1 MGKGKLILMNETTI
15 IEKEHVKMKSPIL
28 IEGLPGIGLV
38 GKIAADHLI
47 AELKATKVAELY
59 SPHFP
64 HQVIMQKNGVMRM
77 IKNRFYHVKGKKNDL
92 LILVGDVQAVTSDA
106 QYEVT
111 GKMLDYCQKKGVK
124 LTITLGGYGTGKV
137 HEKPR
142 IFGIVSNKPM
152 VEDYKKYGV
161 IFGES
166 KGSII
171 GAAGLLLGLGKI
183 RKMPGI
189 CLMGETHGGFVDPK
203 SAQALLEVLCK
214 VIDVKIDTKK
224 LDLRAKESESYA
236 KRMEKEAMAAKGM
249 SMPGSKHD
257 LSYIR

>member
-1 MGKGKLILMNETTI
+1 MIETTI
-15 IEKEHVKMKSPIL
+15 VEKEKLKLKSPIL

-47 AELKATKVAELY
+47 AELKAEKVAELY

-64 HQVIMQKNGVMRM
+64 HQVLMQKNGVMRM
-77 IKNRFYHVKGKKNDL
+77 IKNKFYAVKGKKHDL
-92 LILVGDVQAVTSDA
+92 LILVGDVQAVTSEA

-111 GKMLDYCQKKGVK
+111 GKMLDYAQKKGVK
-124 LTITLGGYGTGKV
+124 LTITLGGYGMGKV
-137 HEKPR
+137 QPTPR
-142 IFGIVSNKPM
+142 VFGIVSHKKM
-152 VEDYKKYGV
+152 VEEYKKYGV

-183 RKMPGI
+183 RGMPGV
-189 CLMGETHGGFVDPK
+189 CLMGETHGGFVDAK
-203 SAQALLEVLCK
+203 SAQAVLEALCRILEIK
-214 VIDVKIDTKK
+214 LDVKK
-224 LDLRAKESESYA
+224 LDERAKESENFA
-236 KRMEKEAMAAKGM
+236 KKMEKEAMAGKGM
-249 SMPGSKHD
+249 PTVEPGKHD

>member
-1 MGKGKLILMNETTI
+1 MIAMMETTI
-15 IEKEHVKMKSPIL
+15 VELEKAKMKNPIL

-38 GKIAADHLI
+38 GKIAADHI
-47 AELKATKVAELY
+47 IHELKATQVAQLY

-92 LILVGDVQAVTSDA
+92 LLLVGDVQAVTSEA

-137 HEKPR
+137 PGVPR
-142 IFGIVSNKPM
+142 VFGIVSNKSM
-152 VEDYKKYGV
+152 VETYKKYGI

-166 KGSII
+166 RGSII
-171 GAAGLLLGLGKI
+171 GAAGLLLGLGKL
-183 RKMPGI
+183 RNMPGV

-203 SAQALLEVLCK
+203 SAQSVLEVLCK
-214 VIDVKIDTKK
+214 ILGIKVDAKK
-224 LDLRAKESESYA
+224 LDQRAKESEA
-236 KRMEKEAMAAKGM
+236 FARKMEKEAMAAKGM
-249 SMPGSKHD
+249 MPLEHGKHD